1 VATVEKTP
9 DATQPV
15 VIEMPAPTA
24 WPIILA
30 LGFTLVFAGLLTS
43 ASVSAL
49 GAILA
54 IAGCI
59 GWFRDVLPHE
69 HHEEVRVVAKD
80 VSFVTARPSVDRV
93 AITSAQ
99 TRAWLPIETYPI
111 SAGVKGGVAGSVA
124 MAALAC
130 TYGLWKMGS
139 IWYPINL
146 LAAAVYSQ
154 SIKYGDQLFSFHADS
169 FILACVI
176 HGVVSLL
183 VGLLYGAMLPMF
195 PRRPII
201 LGGLVAPV
209 VWSALIYAILG
220 ILNPLLESKIDWWW
234 FLASQSAFGIVAG
247 FVVIRQSRVPTR
259 ENVPWVLRAGLEA
272 PGTMREHDH
281 GSHDGSKQP

>member
-1 VATVEKTP
+1 VATVEKIP
-9 DATQPV
+9 DTTQPV

-43 ASVSAL
+43 ASVSVL

-54 IAGCI
+54 VTGCV
-59 GWFRDVLPHE
+59 GWFREVFPHE
-69 HHEEVRVVAKD
+69 QHETVRAVAD
-80 VSFVTARPSVDRV
+80 SVSYVTARPVVDRV

-130 TYGLWKMGS
+130 TYGLLKMGS

-154 SIKYGDQLFSFHADS
+154 SIKYGDQLLSFHADS

-259 ENVPWVLRAGLEA
+259 ENVPWVVRAGLEA
-272 PGTMREHDH
+272 PGTMREHGP

>member
-1 VATVEKTP
+1 MAKLGNIPE
-9 DATQPV
+9 ATQPV

-54 IAGCI
+54 VTGCL
-59 GWFRDVLPHE
+59 GWFREVFPRE
-69 HHEEVRVVAKD
+69 HHETLRVVAKD
-80 VSFVTARPSVDRV
+80 VSLVTARQAVDRV

-154 SIKYGDQLFSFHADS
+154 SIKYGDQLLSFHADS

-176 HGVVSLL
+176 HGIVSLL

-220 ILNPLLESKIDWWW
+220 VLNPLLESKIDWWW

-281 GSHDGSKQP
+281 GAQDGSK

>member
-1 VATVEKTP
+1 VATVEKIP

-30 LGFTLVFAGLLTS
+30 LGATLVFAGLLTS

-54 IAGCI
+54 VTGCI
-59 GWFRDVLPHE
+59 GWFREVFPHE
-69 HHEEVRVVAKD
+69 HHETVRVTAKD
-80 VSFVTARPSVDRV
+80 VSFVTERRAVDRI

-154 SIKYGDQLFSFHADS
+154 SIKYGDQLLSFHADS

-176 HGVVSLL
+176 HGIVSLL

-234 FLASQSAFGIVAG
+234 FFASQSAFGIVAG

-259 ENVPWVLRAGLEA
+259 ENVPWALRAGLEA
-272 PGTMREHDH
+272 PGTMREHGH
-281 GSHDGSKQP
+281 GSHDGSKKP